1 MLGPAAHYIC
11 VLDRLHFDCST
22 GVWKE
27 AVDSEKAY
35 PRGVT
40 IRGSPGLGGM
50 GCQVLSR
57 WLGIQ
62 PLAGKNQVPREFV

>member
-1 MLGPAAHYIC
+1 VAVG
-11 VLDRLHFDCST
+11 D
-22 GVWKE
+22 VWKE
-27 AVDSEKAY
+27 AVESEKGAAAA
-35 PRGVT
+35 VT
-40 IRGSPGLGGM
+40 IRGGRGLGGM